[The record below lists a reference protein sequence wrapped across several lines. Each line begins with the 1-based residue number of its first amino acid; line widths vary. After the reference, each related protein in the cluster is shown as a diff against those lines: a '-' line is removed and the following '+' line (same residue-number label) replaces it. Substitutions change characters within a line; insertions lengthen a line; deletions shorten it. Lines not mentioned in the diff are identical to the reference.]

1 MDFKKE
7 LNEKQYEAVTSTC
20 QNLRIIAGAG
30 SGKTRVL
37 TYRIAYLISEMKVNP
52 YNILAIT
59 FTNKVAKEM
68 KERTA
73 NLLLDYDLRYLE
85 ISTFHS
91 FCAKFLRREIEVLDF
106 TNNFVI
112 FDEEDQ
118 TNLIKNIAQSYGYK
132 KTDDIVDEAKSFIG
146 YHKTYNEL
154 PSDIVVEKLPYE
166 KRKLYNF
173 FVEYEKR
180 KAEMKALDFDDLLIY
195 TIKILQQFSDVRSKY
210 QNRFKHI
217 LIDEFQ
223 DTNDTQYLLL
233 KYLLRSDTS
242 LYVVGDPDQT
252 IYTWR
257 GANQNIILDLVNDF
271 SNLETIIL
279 NENYRSTSS
288 ILNSANNLIS
298 FNKKRVKKDLY
309 TNNDQGDKVL
319 LKSFE
324 NSIEEGMYIARQ
336 IIEIKKKNPNLSY
349 KDFAILYRSSYLSLK
364 VENALIAYRI
374 PYKVYGGLKFYSRSE
389 IKDSLA
395 YLRLFFNE
403 DDDVAFERIIN
414 KPRRGIGETSLMTL
428 KVEANKEGLSM
439 IEYIKNIHHYET
451 NLKAKVITILNDLI
465 DSIREYKK
473 RLDLN
478 LEIGSDIF
486 DEFLTKIGYKD
497 FLESKDETKDKV
509 ENIKALI
516 DDIRAF
522 IKRNPESSLLEYLQN
537 VTLITSQDEI
547 NEEDNVSLM
556 TVHTAKGLEFNY
568 VFIISFN
575 ENIFPNQRAL
585 LERNE
590 DGIEEE
596 RRLAYVAF
604 TRAKKKL
611 FVTMNR
617 EYNYRNGTNNIP
629 SRFIK
634 EANITPDFVEVK
646 KKEEKTNIYRFDF
659 KDSFNLKNRSSQNSH
674 IIDLSKSN
682 NIVWNDGDDCHHEV
696 FGDGKVIKVDGEYL
710 LIDFVDFGVKTI
722 LARHP
727 RLSKKE

>member
-1 MDFKKE
+1 
-7 LNEKQYEAVTSTC
+7 
-20 QNLRIIAGAG
+20 
-30 SGKTRVL
+30 
-37 TYRIAYLISEMKVNP
+37 
-52 YNILAIT
+52 
-59 FTNKVAKEM
+59 
-68 KERTA
+68 
-73 NLLLDYDLRYLE
+73 
-85 ISTFHS
+85 
-91 FCAKFLRREIEVLDF
+91 
-106 TNNFVI
+106 
-112 FDEEDQ
+112 
-118 TNLIKNIAQSYGYK
+118 
-132 KTDDIVDEAKSFIG
+132 
-146 YHKTYNEL
+146 
-154 PSDIVVEKLPYE
+154 
-166 KRKLYNF
+166 
-173 FVEYEKR
+173 
-180 KAEMKALDFDDLLIY
+180 
-195 TIKILQQFSDVRSKY
+195 
-210 QNRFKHI
+210 
-217 LIDEFQ
+217 
-223 DTNDTQYLLL
+223 
-233 KYLLRSDTS
+233 
-242 LYVVGDPDQT
+242 
-252 IYTWR
+252 
-257 GANQNIILDLVNDF
+257 
-271 SNLETIIL
+271 
-279 NENYRSTSS
+279 
-288 ILNSANNLIS
+288 
-298 FNKKRVKKDLY
+298 
-309 TNNDQGDKVL
+309 
-319 LKSFE
+319 
-324 NSIEEGMYIARQ
+324 MYIARQ

-568 VFIISFN
+568 VFIIGFN

-659 KDSFNLKNRSSQNSH
+659 KDPFNLKNRSSQNSH
-674 IIDLSKSN
+674 VIDLSKSN